1 MDAFELEVSLIVLD
15 GAQLISETIQLENM
29 IFSSQP
35 FRDEKNYISDLSEL
49 SDWALRFCEMKVD
62 KVVIEA
68 AIADSKIP

>member
-35 FRDEKNYISDLSEL
+35 FRAEKNYISDLSEL
-49 SDWALRFCEMKVD
+49 SDWALRFCEMNVD

-68 AIADSKIP
+68 AIADPKIP